1 MAKKKKKSHK
11 KFLTEL
17 ATDPEKLG
25 KFIQD
30 PDGMLA
36 AEGIDEKHRLHVKNA
51 VAHDVHKRLTS
62 TPDAYALIC

>member
-1 MAKKKKKSHK
+1 MAKKKTPK

-30 PDGMLA
+30 PDGMMA
-36 AEGIDEKHRLHVKNA
+36 AEGIDEKHRAHVKNA
-51 VAHDVHKRLTS
+51 IAHDVVKKLTS
-62 TPDAYALIC
+62 TPDAYAILI